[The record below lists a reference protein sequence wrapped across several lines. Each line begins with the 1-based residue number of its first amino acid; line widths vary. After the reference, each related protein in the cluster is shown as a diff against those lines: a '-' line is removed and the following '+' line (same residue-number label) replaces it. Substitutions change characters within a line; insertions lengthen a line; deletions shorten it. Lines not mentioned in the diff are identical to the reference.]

1 MKTLLAIASI
11 ILLSYQIDRF
21 YSNDDTAVVLNEAVP
36 TLAAALSENSST
48 PDTSNNVVRG
58 AVKIEKLNTVTVAT
72 TATVAKSEKS
82 ATEVKQVKFNL
93 RQSKKA
99 NISSVSLHH
108 KIKESGNFMAL
119 SSVQFNKNAYEEVS
133 ADDFS
138 TIMTYADL
146 LIFDSTLK
154 VSVAGFT
161 DNSGN
166 EEYNAQLSLLR
177 AVNIQRY
184 LVELGVREEQI
195 ILSANGVSDPIA
207 DNRTLEG
214 KSMNRRVELV
224 LVNELL

>member
-21 YSNDDTAVVLNEAVP
+21 YTNDTAVVLNEAVP
-36 TLAAALSENSST
+36 SLTAALTENSSAA
-48 PDTSNNVVRG
+48 DTSAHVTRG
-58 AVKIEKLNTVTVAT
+58 AVKIEKLNTAAVATVAT
-72 TATVAKSEKS
+72 VVKAEKTTK
-82 ATEVKQVKFNL
+82 AVKQSKFNL
-93 RQSKKA
+93 RQSDKA
-99 NISSVSLHH
+99 HNSSVSIHH

-138 TIMTYADL
+138 TIMSYADL

-166 EEYNAQLSLLR
+166 KDYNVELSLLR

-207 DNRTLEG
+207 DNTTYEG
-214 KSMNRRVELV
+214 KKMNRRVELV
-224 LVNELL
+224 LINEATL